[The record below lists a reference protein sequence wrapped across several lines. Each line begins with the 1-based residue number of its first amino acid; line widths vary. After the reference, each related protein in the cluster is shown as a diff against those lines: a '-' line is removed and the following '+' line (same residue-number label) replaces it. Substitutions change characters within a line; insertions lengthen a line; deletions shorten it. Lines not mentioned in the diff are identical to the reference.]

1 MPEQAL
7 RSVTA
12 RHDREISSF
21 WSEGMPPEIVPV
33 DDNDGDIRLIR
44 EVLGEVNK
52 TALLQVPHISD
63 YTHPCDFISSR

>member
-1 MPEQAL
+1 
-7 RSVTA
+7 
-12 RHDREISSF
+12 
-21 WSEGMPPEIVPV
+21 MPPEIVPV